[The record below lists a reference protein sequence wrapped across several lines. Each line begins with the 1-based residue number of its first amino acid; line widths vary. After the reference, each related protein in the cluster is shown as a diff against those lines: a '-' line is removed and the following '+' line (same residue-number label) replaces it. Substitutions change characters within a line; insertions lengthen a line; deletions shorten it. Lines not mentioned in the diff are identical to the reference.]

1 VAVKCLLAGKE
12 TRTMGFTI
20 ITTISPE
27 FTRAERDFFPTWHAN
42 SGADSIVVH
51 KIDEGSW
58 PENILKRAEIFRDEL
73 IARMR
78 RGENVLLLDADC
90 IVLRD
95 LSGGFSDKH
104 SISVARWPQVN
115 MWVAFFNLARP
126 PVPIPWKALLRSV
139 AGEIATKVAAG
150 HTASHEC
157 DQVVWR
163 PHLHRIEGYVL
174 RLAEWEWNYN
184 CFDLPQ
190 WQREL
195 PKLKEITRVIHI
207 KGHGDWEYAQ
217 LDAKLDY
224 ARALW
229 PKELACIA

>member
-1 VAVKCLLAGKE
+1 
-12 TRTMGFTI
+12 MGFTI

-58 PENILKRAEIFRDEL
+58 HENILKRAELFRDEL
-73 IARMR
+73 IARKR
-78 RGENVLLLDADC
+78 NGERVLLLDADC

-95 LSGGFSDKH
+95 LSEGFSDEH
-104 SISVARWPQVN
+104 PISVARWPQVN
-115 MWVAFFNLARP
+115 MGVAFFNLAIQPRP
-126 PVPIPWKALLRSV
+126 WCWVGFLRNIV
-139 AGEIATKVAAG
+139 KELAAKVASG
-150 HTASHEC
+150 HTPQHEC
-157 DQVVWR
+157 DQAIWR
-163 PHLHRIEGYVL
+163 PWLYRIESHVYK
-174 RLAEWEWNYN
+174 LAEWEWNYN

-190 WQREL
+190 WDREL

-224 ARALW
+224 ARSLW